1 MEKKK
6 ILCLHGFGKR
16 RGRQFEVLREAFGDC
31 FEILSPDYYE
41 LNKEDASCERWLN
54 NVKDILEEY
63 KEERPVVIGFSMG
76 ALMASH
82 FSREYGIEKM
92 IFLSPGLDDQKFLE
106 IKRSNPDPAVPDE
119 YIDVFPE
126 VLKRCLPDVE
136 KIDCPVTFVAA
147 KGDELIPYEFSV
159 KYYEKIDNPDK
170 KLYLLEGGSHTILD
184 DPETKEK
191 VLEILKEEL
200 QPYRM
205 EA

>member
-1 MEKKK
+1 M
-6 ILCLHGFGKR
+6 
-16 RGRQFEVLREAFGDC
+16 LREAFGDC

-54 NVKDILEEY
+54 NVNEILEEY

-76 ALMASH
+76 SLMAAH
-82 FSREYGIEKM
+82 FSREYGFEKM

-106 IKRSNPDPAVPDE
+106 IKQSNPDPAVPDE

>member
-1 MEKKK
+1 M
-6 ILCLHGFGKR
+6 
-16 RGRQFEVLREAFGDC
+16 
-31 FEILSPDYYE
+31 
-41 LNKEDASCERWLN
+41 
-54 NVKDILEEY
+54 
-63 KEERPVVIGFSMG
+63 
-76 ALMASH
+76 
-82 FSREYGIEKM
+82 
-92 IFLSPGLDDQKFLE
+92 
-106 IKRSNPDPAVPDE
+106 
-119 YIDVFPE
+119 
-126 VLKRCLPDVE
+126 E